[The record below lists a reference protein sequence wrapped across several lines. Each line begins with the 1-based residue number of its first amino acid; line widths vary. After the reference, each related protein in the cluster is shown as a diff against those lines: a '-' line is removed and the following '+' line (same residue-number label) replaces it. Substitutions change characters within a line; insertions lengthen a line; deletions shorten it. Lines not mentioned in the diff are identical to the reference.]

1 MQSMSN
7 YTEKMPSPPKS
18 SFRETRPNYLYAIIS
33 VSLVL
38 FLLGFCGLV
47 MVYAQRLVT
56 AFKEHVNVLVE
67 LEDAVPPEQIA
78 NLKSGLEESIFTRPG
93 SVQLISKEEAAQKM
107 AETFGEDFKK
117 LDMPNPYRDM
127 LSFNVKAAWMS
138 PDSLQRIEQ
147 AILREAGVTEVFYQ
161 ENIVDNIAGNIG
173 RFAYAALTICLF
185 FILIAIVL
193 IHNTVRLALYANRF
207 IIKNMQLVGASWE
220 FISRPYLQRAI
231 LHGFVSGLL
240 AIGALLLLVFWVQ
253 KDLPELKTLQD
264 IYSFALLFS
273 ILVVLGILINTISS
287 YFVVRKYLKMRVDDL
302 Y

>member
-1 MQSMSN
+1 MSN
-7 YTEKMPSPPKS
+7 YTEKTPSPQKS
-18 SFRETRPNYLYAIIS
+18 SFRDTRPNYLYAIVS

-47 MVYAQRLVT
+47 VIYAQRLVT
-56 AFKEHVNVLVE
+56 AFKERVNVLIE
-67 LEDAVPPEQIA
+67 
-78 NLKSGLEESIFTRPG
+78 LEESTAPEQVATIKTGIEESVFVKPG
-93 SVQLISKEEAAQKM
+93 TVQLISKEDAARSM
-107 AETFGEDFKK
+107 AEAFGEDYSK

-127 LSFNVKAAWMS
+127 LSFNVRAAYMAS
-138 PDSLQRIEQ
+138 DSLNRIKQ
-147 AILREAGVTEVFYQ
+147 AILQEAGVAEVFYQ
-161 ENIVDNIAGNIG
+161 ENIVDNIAGNVG
-173 RFAYAALTICLF
+173 RFAYAALVVCLF

-231 LHGFVSGLL
+231 LHGLLSGVI
-240 AIGALLLLVFWVQ
+240 AIGVLLLLVFWAQ
-253 KDLPELKTLQD
+253 KDLPELKSLQD

-273 ILVVLGILINTISS
+273 ILIVLGILINTMST

>member
-1 MQSMSN
+1 MSN
-7 YTEKMPSPPKS
+7 YTEKKTSSQKS
-18 SFRETRPNYLYAIIS
+18 SFRETKPNYLYAIVS

-47 MVYAQRLVT
+47 VIYAQRLVT
-56 AFKEHVNVLVE
+56 AFKERVNVLIE
-67 LEDAVPPEQIA
+67 LEETTTPEQVAVIKTG
-78 NLKSGLEESIFTRPG
+78 LESSVFVKSG
-93 SVQLISKEEAAQKM
+93 SVRLITKEAAAKSM
-107 AETFGEDFKK
+107 AETFGEDYSK

-127 LSFNVKAAWMS
+127 LSFNMKAAYMA
-138 PDSLQRIEQ
+138 PDSLERIQ
-147 AILREAGVTEVFYQ
+147 KAILQEAGVAEVFYQ
-161 ENIVDNIAGNIG
+161 ENIVDDIAGNVG
-173 RFAYAALTICLF
+173 RFAYAAGIVCLF

-220 FISRPYLQRAI
+220 FISKPYLQRAV
-231 LHGFVSGLL
+231 LHGLISGIL
-240 AIGALLLLVFWVQ
+240 AIATLLGLVFWAQ
-253 KDLPELKTLQD
+253 KDLPELKSLQD

-273 ILVVLGILINTISS
+273 ILIVLGILINTISS